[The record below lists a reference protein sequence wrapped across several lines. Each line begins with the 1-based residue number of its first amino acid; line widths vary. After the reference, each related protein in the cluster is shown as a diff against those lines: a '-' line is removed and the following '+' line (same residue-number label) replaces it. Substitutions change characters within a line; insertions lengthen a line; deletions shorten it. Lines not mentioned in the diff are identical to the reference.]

1 MNEQHFSLWGA
12 AWGRHLALALAF
24 LALALALL
32 ALALLALALALHGVS
47 DSVERQVGDLPY
59 APSK

>member
-24 LALALALL
+24 LVLALALL
-32 ALALLALALALHGVS
+32 ALALTLHGVS

>member
-12 AWGRHLALALAF
+12 AWGRH